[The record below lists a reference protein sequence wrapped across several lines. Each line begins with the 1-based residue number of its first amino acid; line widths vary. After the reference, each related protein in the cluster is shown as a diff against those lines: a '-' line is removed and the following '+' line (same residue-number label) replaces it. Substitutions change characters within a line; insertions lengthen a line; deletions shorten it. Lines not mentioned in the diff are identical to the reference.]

1 MILGYEA
8 LIRLVA
14 AALIGLIIG
23 FMRRR
28 KAAGMRTFAL
38 ICLGCTAF
46 TVMSFHEDLQH
57 GNMDPTRV
65 VAQIIAGI
73 GFLGLGVIWHSM
85 KGKGKPIGLTTAAA
99 VWVTASVG
107 ILVGLGA
114 WSEAAITA
122 ILTMAILYSKESE
135 KKLIERV

>member
-14 AALIGLIIG
+14 AALIGLLIG

-38 ICLGCTAF
+38 ICLGCAAF
-46 TVMSFHEDLQH
+46 TIMSFHEDLQH
-57 GNMDPTRV
+57 DNMDPTRV
-65 VAQIIAGI
+65 VSQIVTGI

-85 KGKGKPIGLTTAAA
+85 KGKGRPIGLTTAAA

-114 WSEAAITA
+114 WSEAAVTA
-122 ILTMAILYSKESE
+122 ILTMTILYSKE
-135 KKLIERV
+135 L